1 MKTSP
6 HPTLNYSK
14 GVIQAS
20 ALDDLDE
27 EITHELKTQGVLNI
41 KRIIIK
47 REV

>member
-14 GVIQAS
+14 GVIQTS